1 MVLGDFNARVGSD
14 NTNRERI
21 MGKHGTGIMTDN
33 GSRLCDICGENDLV
47 IGGTLFQHKTIHKL
61 TWRSPDGRTESQIDH
76 ILVTG
81 KWRRSLQ
88 DVKTRRLADVGS
100 DHNLLIGK
108 LALKLRKAKTG
119 EKKKERFDTTKL
131 QNPETK
137 QQFTIALKNSFG
149 ILHEET
155 YYTQFQHGHGAN
167 RESSARLQK
176 SKERAVDFHINLGQ
190 NRPKERNKEKAAH
203 HKVPKT

>member
-1 MVLGDFNARVGSD
+1 MEIPR
-14 NTNRERI
+14 RQ
-21 MGKHGTGIMTDN
+21 K
-33 GSRLCDICGENDLV
+33 
-47 IGGTLFQHKTIHKL
+47 
-61 TWRSPDGRTESQIDH
+61 ESQIYH
-76 ILVTG
+76 ILVNG

-137 QQFTIALKNSFG
+137 QQFTIAMKNSFG
-149 ILHEET
+149 ILQEET
-155 YYTQFQHGHGAN
+155 EMTIHSFNMAMELAGKAVLGYRRA
-167 RESSARLQK
+167 K
-176 SKERAVDFHINLGQ
+176 KEQWISTSTW
-190 NRPKERNKEKAAH
+190 KERNKEKAAH
-203 HKVPKT
+203 HKVPKTQRKTFKRILTKRKRSKKDTRAEKRTYIENLAEDAEAAARRKDMK

>member
-1 MVLGDFNARVGSD
+1 M
-14 NTNRERI
+14 
-21 MGKHGTGIMTDN
+21 
-33 GSRLCDICGENDLV
+33 

-76 ILVTG
+76 ILVNG

-88 DVKTRRLADVGS
+88 DVKTRRLADAGS

-108 LALKLRKAKTG
+108 LALKLRKAKAG

-137 QQFTIALKNSFG
+137 QQFTIALKKRFG
-149 ILHEET
+149 ILQEET
-155 YYTQFQHGHGAN
+155 DDYTQFQHGHGAS

-203 HKVPKT
+203 HKVVPE